1 VDEEVPEKSQLKP
14 ATIAMTTWFS
24 SNRQPTWPVKRD
36 MKHTACAFSARA
48 IAYVVRATDFSYVGG
63 KFEAQKSCEMQTICA
78 IMKEIRVVTGTIC
91 GIGREKNKPK
101 KWPPKRALT
110 GMRFL
115 FIHQPSHRF
124 EAITTCLALLG
135 NL

>member
-48 IAYVVRATDFSYVGG
+48 MAYVVRATDFSYVGG
-63 KFEAQKSCEMQTICA
+63 KFEAQKSCEIQTICA
-78 IMKEIRVVTGTIC
+78 IMKEIRVVTGMA
-91 GIGREKNKPK
+91 RN
-101 KWPPKRALT
+101 LQF
-110 GMRFL
+110 FL
-115 FIHQPSHRF
+115 FTRIPFFARM
-124 EAITTCLALLG
+124 T